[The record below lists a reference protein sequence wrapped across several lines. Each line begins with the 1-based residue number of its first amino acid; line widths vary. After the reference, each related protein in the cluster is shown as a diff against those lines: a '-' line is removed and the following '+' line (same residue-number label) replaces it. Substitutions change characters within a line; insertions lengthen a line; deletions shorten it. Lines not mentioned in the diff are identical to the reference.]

1 MYKRMSMLP
10 LVFLLFAAFVQPVS
24 AEEPVDPVK
33 KKFDELVEAGIF
45 EGWQDNTQNNSTM
58 TREQLA
64 VILARLKK
72 LDQVNPSSYTDV
84 DGSRWSAGFIEAVT
98 KAGLMNGIDDDLFD
112 PASDVTL
119 EQLAT
124 VMVRALNLSTYSD
137 QTVEGEVS
145 DWAKSYVAAALE
157 SDLIGK
163 SNDYTVPATHEW
175 LVNTAYNT
183 NQKIVEQQGFGITV
197 ASQIGAKRVEIK
209 LNAAPDPSSLAIS
222 IVRVRDRTSV
232 DIESLEWSETGHQVV
247 AQLAEPLT
255 DGSYEVKISG
265 SDAIDPTRTSHEF
278 TAEAER
284 MSKLKWGGPDTLPYD
299 DNVEVPFFVLN
310 QFDEPMDAKD
320 AKFSFS
326 ALNAS
331 IERIPDRAAVLV
343 HLLAKAKPGDSID
356 LIITHASPKMSAT
369 KTYRVGEG
377 RVVSAIEIDGVP
389 AEPLESGQSAELIIR
404 VYDQYGVLI
413 KDPDWLNGEQGVY
426 AESENPRLATVS
438 ALTTDAAGNIV
449 VRVAAGQD
457 IPADTTVNIAVN
469 ARSGSAGAQATL
481 AVKAAKAVSTVPVVS
496 NPPANPTVIG
506 NVYTVGSNFAYV
518 TVDTDDATQVY
529 YYYEKKDAS
538 PDVPTA
544 DEVRTKAFADPQGGS
559 APVSSNQASFVL
571 LDLAFGHDYELFVVA
586 ADSSGQLSDVQ
597 TYEFSS
603 GYLDSFVEW
612 FEDEENPTTGRCVF
626 VYDAVGQPNPEAY
639 YLLTGQPIH
648 GVTADAIKEPVG
660 TRVDSGM
667 FTFQLKDQVLYLY
680 VAYENNGKLELFAY
694 ASDNF
699 PV

>member
-157 SDLIGK
+157 SGLIGK

-255 DGSYEVKISG
+255 DGSYEVKIS
-265 SDAIDPTRTSHEF
+265 DAIDPTRTSHEF

-331 IERIPDRAAVLV
+331 IERIPDRATVLV

-496 NPPANPTVIG
+496 NPPANPTVIR

-538 PDVPTA
+538 PDVPSA
-544 DEVRTKAFADPQGGS
+544 SEIRAKASANQPHSGS
-559 APVSSNQASFVL
+559 ATVSSNQASFVL
-571 LDLAFGHDYELFVVA
+571 HGLEFGHDYELFVVA
-586 ADSSGQLSDVQ
+586 ADSQDRLSDVQ
-597 TYEFSS
+597 TYEFTTESFDSS
-603 GYLDSFVEW
+603 VMWVYDESL
-612 FEDEENPTTGRCVF
+612 EDKTQGRCVLIP
-626 VYDAVGQPNPEAY
+626 VNAY
-639 YLLTGQPIH
+639 YILT
-648 GVTADAIKEPVG
+648 DEPVHG
-660 TRVDSGM
+660 ITSEYIQENGRQTDFGM
-667 FTFQLKDQVLYLY
+667 FTFLLNGQLQFLY
-680 VAYENNGKLELFAY
+680 VTYELGGKFEVVSY
-694 ASDNF
+694 ASVDF
-699 PV
+699 PVGF